1 MPMLR
6 SMFRLRALALGV
18 SLAAGFALLGC
29 SAPPR
34 ADAPSAQGAAPRA
47 AAQAAANKKN
57 AVDFYNQFFNQ
68 HDLSAAE
75 RYISPTTYIQ
85 HNPHV
90 PNGRDAFVKT
100 FEGIFQQNPQRQSTI
115 KTAIAEGDL
124 VALHVFS
131 TNNPQDRGS
140 AIVDIFRFDAS
151 GKIVEHWDVIQPVPE
166 KTASG
171 NGMF

>member
-6 SMFRLRALALGV
+6 LRSLALGL

-34 ADAPSAQGAAPRA
+34 ADAPTAQGAGPRA
-47 AAQAAANKKN
+47 SAQAAANKKN

-90 PNGRDAFVKT
+90 PNGRDAFVKAFT
-100 FEGIFQQNPQRQSTI
+100 GIFQQNPQRQSVI
-115 KTAIAEGDL
+115 KAAIAEGDL